1 MSSVTNRKSSV
12 SRRAPTL
19 NLHAVESPESA
30 QRVYGI
36 PLKYLSLVTLAV
48 QNAGLSILM
57 RYSRVSDPEHSYNPA
72 SAVLLTEILKASIS
86 LYTAYK
92 RTDDNTLNT
101 NREDHLSPLFPKK
114 KKSFLG
120 NLPVKSSSTS
130 NKRRISLSLKDDLR
144 PSETKLKAKIL
155 AAQVFSRDS
164 WKLSIPAILYVIQNN
179 LAFVAASNLEV
190 ATFQVRS
197 YPQQLKHPLTLPYR
211 SLIR

>member
-12 SRRAPTL
+12 SKRAPAL
-19 NLHAVESPESA
+19 NLNAVDSPGAKQSI
-30 QRVYGI
+30 YGI
-36 PLKYLSLVTLAV
+36 PFKYLSLVTLAL
-48 QNAGLSILM
+48 QNASLSILM

-92 RTDDNTLNT
+92 RTDDHILNT

-120 NLPVKSSSTS
+120 NLPVKSSGSY

-144 PSETKLKAKIL
+144 PSETKLKVKIL
-155 AAQVFSRDS
+155 AAQIFSKDS

-190 ATFQVRS
+190 ATFQVCNA
-197 YPQQLKHPLTLPYR
+197 LK
-211 SLIR
+211 